1 MLPGDTVMLLPVP
14 ALVPPQ
20 EPLNHSAEAPVPDT
34 PPTKLKV
41 VLPPA
46 HIVVVPLMLVGA
58 VEGVLTVTVVCT
70 QAPSLQLVPVP
81 GS

>member
-14 ALVPPQ
+14 TLVPPQ

-46 HIVVVPLMLVGA
+46 QSDVVPLIPVGA
-58 VEGVLTVTVVCT
+58 EESVLTVTIAEAQVVV
-70 QAPSLQLVPVP
+70 LQVPL
-81 GS
+81 